1 MGLLENHLE
10 QMALSAAAI
19 AELPFPP
26 PKKYTNA
33 LLRPHDI
40 TALIRDTEPHERV
53 LFRSAPPAP
62 ASTQSHDGGPRRNTV
77 YGSKRKSEHSSNS
90 IDFPWPPRPR
100 SVVTT
105 LLETELREQ
114 IRSGGAQPGKARGE
128 VDVDVLLKGAEKLC
142 GIYPMSGA
150 RERISSLRSRFDQLT
165 ASVTKYEARVAKQ
178 AAQLAKRNRQG
189 DTSDDRDDT
198 SLGRSADLELN
209 DERANEMPITAEDLE
224 REEQEIRELERK
236 KRALEDRVS
245 GMERDLG
252 GLLR

>member
-10 QMALSAAAI
+10 QISLSAAAI
-19 AELPFPP
+19 AELPFPS

-53 LFRSAPPAP
+53 LFSFTAPGSAPPQ
-62 ASTQSHDGGPRRNTV
+62 THGIRPRRNTV
-77 YGSKRKSEHSSNS
+77 YDLTRESQHSSS
-90 IDFPWPPRPR
+90 LDVPWPPRPR

-105 LLETELREQ
+105 LLGSGFEEQ
-114 IRSGGAQPGKARGE
+114 VRSRGEQPGKERGE
-128 VDVDVLLKGAEKLC
+128 VDIDVLLKGADKLC
-142 GIYPMSGA
+142 AIYPMPGA
-150 RERISSLRSRFDQLT
+150 RERISSLRSRFNQLT
-165 ASVTKYEARVAKQ
+165 ASVTKFEARVTKQ
-178 AAQLAKRNRQG
+178 SAQLAKRNRQG
-189 DTSDDRDDT
+189 DTNDNRDNT
-198 SLGRSADLELN
+198 SVKDSADLESN
-209 DERANEMPITAEDLE
+209 EERANDVPITADDLE
-224 REEQEIRELERK
+224 KEEQEIRELERR